1 MLRWM
6 VRREPYGDYEVRR
19 VAGRRQDTFPLRS
32 FVHRAG
38 VRVPL
43 RQIILF
49 HRYQPNLPER
59 TQVVGEIR
67 LYGLLGAR
75 ETREFEERRIGGEI
89 YKRVFLFLFLDP
101 ILKMTERKEEKGSR
115 EIFFVSI

>member
-32 FVHRAG
+32 FVHRAS
-38 VRVPL
+38 VRVLL
-43 RQIILF
+43 RQIVLF

-59 TQVVGEIR
+59 ARQVVGEIR

-75 ETREFEERRIGGEI
+75 ETRQFEEGRIDGEI
-89 YKRVFLFLFLDP
+89 CKRVRVFFFLFW
-101 ILKMTERKEEKGSR
+101 I
-115 EIFFVSI
+115 